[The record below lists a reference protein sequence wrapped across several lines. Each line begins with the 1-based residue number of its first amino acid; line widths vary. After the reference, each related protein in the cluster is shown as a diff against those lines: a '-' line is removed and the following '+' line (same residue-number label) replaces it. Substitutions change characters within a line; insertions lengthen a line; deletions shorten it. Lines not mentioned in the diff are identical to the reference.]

1 MNAAR
6 RADEGLIVFA
16 HGSRLAEANAAV
28 EAIARESAKRAG
40 FPLWKAAFLELAQPD
55 LRTAAREL
63 GQAGA
68 RRVVVMP
75 YFLVM
80 GIHLSQDFPRLI
92 AEASEASPGVEL
104 IATPALDGHP
114 GLIEIVAE
122 RAQGAVAK

>member
-1 MNAAR
+1 M
-6 RADEGLIVFA
+6 FA

-28 EAIARESAKRAG
+28 EAIARESAARAG
-40 FPLWKAAFLELAQPD
+40 FPLWKAAFLELAEPD
-55 LRTAAREL
+55 LKTAAREL
-63 GQAGA
+63 REAGA

-80 GIHLSQDFPRLI
+80 GVHLSQDFPRLI
-92 AEASEASPGVEL
+92 AEAAEAAPGVEL
-104 IATPALDGHP
+104 VPTQALDGHP